1 MMLSTTSESRQQH
14 PSRSS
19 QRTWGFIAAGLLAAV
34 YLLTSVLIASHR
46 LFWYDEIFTVTISQ
60 LPDFANIWKT
70 LAHAADMQPPTYYM
84 LVKIFDYLPIRPE
97 VAARLPS

>member
-1 MMLSTTSESRQQH
+1 MLSTTSESRQHH

-60 LPDFANIWKT
+60 LPDFATIWKT
-70 LAHAADMQPPTYYM
+70 LAHAADMQPRMP
-84 LVKIFDYLPIRPE
+84 
-97 VAARLPS
+97 